1 MTALIVIFGVLL
13 IIAGVALMVT
23 PLMTFMSAGYF
34 IIILFFLW
42 GIYGIVRGVREKRYG
57 MEFFFAIL
65 SLILGIIGLIIPNAA
80 AVTNNFILLYL
91 AAGWFIVHGIL
102 SIVTGIQSRK
112 EDADTSTLVLCIV
125 LGIFELIIGIYSIA
139 HPAMMA
145 VALGMLIGIYFI
157 ETGINAIVI
166 GREAEIMASWGAGG
180 LYGALSTARIL
191 ADHLG

>member
-1 MTALIVIFGVLL
+1 MLYYYLFMGGNQMTALIVIFGVLL

-112 EDADTSTLVLCIV
+112 EDADTSTVVLCIV
-125 LGIFELIIGIYSIA
+125 LGILELIIGIYSIA

-166 GREAEIMASWGAGG
+166 GREAE
-180 LYGALSTARIL
+180 
-191 ADHLG
+191 

>member
-13 IIAGVALMVT
+13 IIAGVALMAT

-42 GIYGIVRGVREKRYG
+42 GIYGLVRGIREKRYG
-57 MEFFFAIL
+57 VEFFFAIL
-65 SLILGIIGLIIPNAA
+65 SLILGIVGLVVPNAA
-80 AVTNNFILLYL
+80 AMTNDYILLYL

-102 SIVTGIQSRK
+102 SIVTAIQSKRNG
-112 EDADTSTLVLCIV
+112 DDTGSMVLCIV
-125 LGIFELIIGIYSIA
+125 LGVLELIIGIYSFV

-145 VALGMLIGIYFI
+145 VALGILIGIYFI

-166 GREAEIMASWGAGG
+166 GREV
-180 LYGALSTARIL
+180 
-191 ADHLG
+191 DD